1 MATEI
6 TIPQLEMA
14 MTEGTLTE
22 WLVDDG
28 AQVSEGDPIYT
39 LETGK
44 AAQEIGAPASG
55 QIKRIGE
62 PGTEYPV
69 GTVIGEIA

>member
-22 WLVDDG
+22 WLVADG
-28 AQVSEGDPIYT
+28 ATVEEGDPIYT

-44 AAQEIGAPASG
+44 AAQEIGSPVSG
-55 QIKRIGE
+55 TIKLTGT